1 MKRELQV
8 NGMLKDD
15 KRFMVGLVE
24 EVGNTARECVGDKEE
39 GRTRPQ
45 QAAWRSRIWEWVRVE
60 K

>member
-1 MKRELQV
+1 
-8 NGMLKDD
+8 MLKDD